1 MKIMA
6 ITTTR
11 ADYGIMSGLLRELQD
26 STKLDLKLVVSG
38 THISKK
44 FGTTINEI
52 INDGIE
58 VAHVLDFAL
67 ENETEA
73 GLCAS
78 TGGFLRD
85 FGELLC
91 KEKPDLIMVLGDRFE
106 IIAPVTCAVIKRIPI
121 AHIHGGEVTLGAI
134 DNKIRDA
141 ITQMADIH
149 FVATARA
156 AKRVNTIK
164 PNDEDVYHVGSLSV
178 DKLSCMRLLNR
189 SELAKHYGWDVNCK
203 IAIITYH
210 PESMSSTSPLEQVEE
225 LIKVLD
231 EYPELFMVITLSN
244 ADVGGGEISR
254 TLNEFAL
261 ERKNVAAYASLGQLA
276 YLSCL
281 ANFDLVIGN
290 SSSAIIEAPI
300 FGLPTVNIGSRQ
312 SGREMAPNIINVD
325 CKYESIKAGV
335 EDALSRPKSSKH
347 NIHDLPY
354 GKLGAT
360 ANILAVLEQFSSEQ
374 VRSV

>member
-1 MKIMA
+1 MA

-11 ADYGIMSGLLRELQD
+11 ADYGIMSDLLKELQN
-26 STKLDLKLVVSG
+26 SAKVDLKLVVSG

-58 VAHVLDFAL
+58 VSHVLDFPL
-67 ENETEA
+67 EDETEA

-78 TGGFLRD
+78 TGGLLRD
-85 FGELLC
+85 FGKLLG

-106 IIAPVTCAVIKRIPI
+106 ILALVACAVIWRIPI
-121 AHIHGGEVTLGAI
+121 AHIHGGEITLGAI

-141 ITQMADIH
+141 VTQMANIH
-149 FVATARA
+149 FVATAQA
-156 AKRVNTIK
+156 ATRIHTMK
-164 PNDEDVYHVGSLSV
+164 PNDKDVYHVGSLSV
-178 DKLSCMRLLNR
+178 DKLSRVKLMNR
-189 SELAKHYGWDVNCK
+189 SELAKHYGWDINGKV
-203 IAIITYH
+203 AIITYH
-210 PESMSSTSPLEQVEE
+210 PETMSSTSPLEQVEE
-225 LIKVLD
+225 LIRALD

-244 ADVGGGEISR
+244 ADVGGGKISR
-254 TLNEFAL
+254 RLNEFAS
-261 ERKNVAAYASLGQLA
+261 ERENVVVHASLGQEA

-300 FGLPTVNIGSRQ
+300 FGLPTVNIGGRQ
-312 SGREMAPNIINVD
+312 AGREMAPSVINVD
-325 CKYESIKAGV
+325 CKSGSIKAGV
-335 EDALSRPKSSKH
+335 DDALRRSKLSEQH
-347 NIHDLPY
+347 ISDLPY

-360 ANILAVLEQFSSEQ
+360 ASILAVLEQFSRER

>member
-1 MKIMA
+1 MA
-6 ITTTR
+6 ISTTR
-11 ADYGIMSGLLRELQD
+11 ADYGIMSDLLKELQ
-26 STKLDLKLVVSG
+26 SSAKVDLKLVVSG

-52 INDGIE
+52 INDGIL
-58 VAHVLDFAL
+58 VSHALDFPL
-67 ENETEA
+67 EDETEA

-78 TGGFLRD
+78 TGGLLRD
-85 FGELLC
+85 FGKLLG

-106 IIAPVTCAVIKRIPI
+106 ILAPVTCAVIRRIPI
-121 AHIHGGEVTLGAI
+121 AHIHGGEITLGAI

-141 ITQMADIH
+141 VTQMANIH
-149 FVATARA
+149 FVATAQA
-156 AKRVNTIK
+156 AMRIQTMK
-164 PNDEDVYHVGSLSV
+164 PNDKDVYHVGSLSV
-178 DKLSCMRLLNR
+178 DKLSRVKLMNR
-189 SELAKHYGWDVNCK
+189 SELAKYYGWDINGKV
-203 IAIITYH
+203 AIITYH
-210 PESMSSTSPLEQVEE
+210 PETMSPTSPLEQVEE
-225 LIKVLD
+225 LIRALD
-231 EYPELFMVITLSN
+231 EYPELFMVITFSN
-244 ADVGGGEISR
+244 ADFGGGKISR
-254 TLNEFAL
+254 RLDEFAS
-261 ERKNVAAYASLGQLA
+261 ERENVVVHASLGQEA

-312 SGREMAPNIINVD
+312 TGREMAPSVINVD

-335 EDALSRPKSSKH
+335 EDALRRPKSLKQ
-347 NIHDLPY
+347 NIYDLPY

-360 ANILAVLEQFSSEQ
+360 ANILAVLEQFSSQQ

>member
-1 MKIMA
+1 MA

-11 ADYGIMSGLLRELQD
+11 ADYGIMSDLLKELQN
-26 STKLDLKLVVSG
+26 SAKVDLKLVVSG

-52 INDGIE
+52 INDGVE

-78 TGGFLRD
+78 TGDLLRD
-85 FGELLC
+85 FGKLLG

-106 IIAPVTCAVIKRIPI
+106 ILAPVTCAVIKRIPI
-121 AHIHGGEVTLGAI
+121 AHIHGGEITLGAI

-141 ITQMADIH
+141 ITQMANIH
-149 FVATARA
+149 FVATAQA
-156 AKRVNTIK
+156 ATRVNTMK
-164 PNDEDVYHVGSLSV
+164 PNDKDVYHVGSLSV
-178 DKLSCMRLLNR
+178 DKLSRLRLMDR
-189 SELAKHYGWDVNCK
+189 SELAEHYGWDVNCK
-203 IAIITYH
+203 IALITYH
-210 PESMSSTSPLEQVEE
+210 PETLSSASPLGQVEE

-244 ADVGGGEISR
+244 ADIGGGEISR

-261 ERKNVAAYASLGQLA
+261 ERKNVAAYTSLGQLA

-312 SGREMAPNIINVD
+312 LGREMAPSIINVD

-335 EDALSRPKSSKH
+335 EDALRRPKSSNQK
-347 NIHDLPY
+347 IYDLPY

-360 ANILAVLEQFSSEQ
+360 ANILAFLEQFSSEQ

>member
-1 MKIMA
+1 MA

-11 ADYGIMSGLLRELQD
+11 ADYGIMSDLLKELQN
-26 STKLDLKLVVSG
+26 SAKVDLKLVVSG
-38 THISKK
+38 THISEK
-44 FGTTINEI
+44 FGTTIHEI

-58 VAHVLDFAL
+58 VSHVLDFPL
-67 ENETEA
+67 EDETEA

-78 TGGFLRD
+78 TGGLLRD
-85 FGELLC
+85 FGKLLG

-106 IIAPVTCAVIKRIPI
+106 ILAPVTCAVIRRIPV
-121 AHIHGGEVTLGAI
+121 AHIHGGETTLGAI

-149 FVATARA
+149 FAATSMA
-156 AKRVNTIK
+156 AGRIRKLK
-164 PNDEDVYHVGSLSV
+164 PNSNGVHHVGSLSV
-178 DKLSCMRLLNR
+178 DRLSHLKLMDRV
-189 SELAKHYGWDVNCK
+189 ELAKNYGWSLDDK
-203 IAIITYH
+203 AAIITYH
-210 PESMSSTSPLEQVEE
+210 PETMSLTSPLEQVEE

-231 EYPELFMVITLSN
+231 EYQELFMVITLSN
-244 ADVGGGEISR
+244 ADVGGRAISR
-254 TLNEFAL
+254 RLNEFAS
-261 ERKNVAAYASLGQLA
+261 ERKNVVVHASLGQEA

-281 ANFDLVIGN
+281 ASFDLVIGN

-300 FGLPTVNIGSRQ
+300 FGLPTVNIGGRQ
-312 SGREMAPNIINVD
+312 TGREMAPSVINVD

-335 EDALSRPKSSKH
+335 DDALRRPRHLKQ
-347 NIHDLPY
+347 NIYDLPY

-360 ANILAVLEQFSSEQ
+360 ASILAVLEQFSSKQ